1 MDRLMKYRLIT
12 TSLLFSLVTAC
23 GGGSNTS
30 DPDPSPDPTPS
41 TKNEFKSIVNLA
53 EGLPVENS
61 ALDTNSPAGIWYV
74 KTSQKS
80 TSKNTPSSVSSSSIA
95 NSESFIIITEEENN
109 YLMPL
114 CGTTIDTGWFKDIQL
129 SLQESKFSYSGGSFF
144 SRYNIDVIKDDYT
157 VSLSLSNNLMLTGE
171 SAFSYETEDS
181 ILQADTNIAATK
193 VSNATTFS
201 SAEELMINFSS
212 QYNSADKLGIDD
224 FDPEIRCISNT
235 KQHNEYLLDDT
246 AQVLSVTSST
256 SNTILDS
263 NYDTSYFLTLISNA
277 DSEPYEINQYH
288 YALNNDEAQS
298 GTEGCDNSS
307 CETFNEFT
315 FSNSSL
321 NNTIMAVSSVKKSNG
336 DSLEIELS
344 IAIK

>member
-1 MDRLMKYRLIT
+1 MDRLMKYRLIIA
-12 TSLLFSLVTAC
+12 SLLFSLITAC
-23 GGGSNTS
+23 GGETNSS
-30 DPDPSPDPTPS
+30 DPAPSPGPTPVI
-41 TKNEFKSIVNLA
+41 KDEFKSTLSLS
-53 EGLPVENS
+53 EGLPLENS
-61 ALDTNSPAGIWYV
+61 ALDTNSPTGIWYV
-74 KTSQKS
+74 KASQKS
-80 TSKNTPSSVSSSSIA
+80 TSKDTSSSVSSSSIA
-95 NSESFIIITEEENN
+95 NSESFIIITEEDNK

-129 SLQESKFSYSGGSFF
+129 SLQENKFSYSGGSFF
-144 SRYNIDVIKDDYT
+144 SRYNIDTIRDDYT
-157 VSLSLSNNLMLTGE
+157 VSLSLNNNLTLNGE

-181 ILQADTNIAATK
+181 VIQADTHIAAAK

-212 QYNSADKLGIDD
+212 QYNLGDKLGIDD
-224 FDPEIRCISNT
+224 FDPEIRCISNS
-235 KQHNEYLLDDT
+235 KQHNEYLLDETD
-246 AQVLSVTSST
+246 QVLSVTTST

-263 NYDTSYFLTLISNA
+263 NYDMSQFIKSIVAA
-277 DSEPYEINQYH
+277 DSKPFEFSQYH
-288 YALNNDEAQS
+288 YALNNVETQS
-298 GTEGCDNSS
+298 GAEGCDDSS
-307 CETFNEFT
+307 CEVFDVFS

>member
-1 MDRLMKYRLIT
+1 MKYRLII
-12 TSLLFSLVTAC
+12 TSLFISLITAC
-23 GGGSNTS
+23 GGESNS
-30 DPDPSPDPTPS
+30 SEPDPSPGQTPVI
-41 TKNEFKSIVNLA
+41 KEEFKSTSSLS

-61 ALDTNSPAGIWYV
+61 VLDTNSPEGIWYV
-74 KTSQKS
+74 RTSQKS
-80 TSKNTPSSVSSSSIA
+80 TSKDTSSSVSSSSIA
-95 NSESFIIITEEENN
+95 NSESFIIITEEQNN

-129 SLQESKFSYSGGSFF
+129 SLQENKLSYSGGSFF

-157 VSLSLSNNLMLTGE
+157 VSLSLNNNLVLTGE
-171 SAFSYETEDS
+171 SEFSYETEDS
-181 ILQADTNIAATK
+181 VIQADTHIAATK

-201 SAEELMINFSS
+201 STEELIINFSS
-212 QYNSADKLGIDD
+212 QYNSGDKLGIDD
-224 FDPEIRCISNT
+224 FDPEIRCISNS

-263 NYDTSYFLTLISNA
+263 NYDTSYFLIFIGNA

-288 YALNNDEAQS
+288 YALNNDETQS
-298 GTEGCDNSS
+298 GTEGCDDSS
-307 CETFNEFT
+307 CEVFNEFT

-336 DSLEIELS
+336 DSLEINYS